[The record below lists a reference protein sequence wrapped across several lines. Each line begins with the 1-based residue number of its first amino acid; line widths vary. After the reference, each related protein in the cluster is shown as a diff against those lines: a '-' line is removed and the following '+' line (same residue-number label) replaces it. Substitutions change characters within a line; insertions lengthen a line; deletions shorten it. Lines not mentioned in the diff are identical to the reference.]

1 MDRFDSLT
9 LSNGSEFQN
18 ENFPIP
24 SVFSISGSQ
33 ITYPKLLSSPLPLPI
48 LFLSSAHLTCICQP
62 EPPQRPHSP
71 ALRLGNLL
79 GPCCPQPGGWGRPH
93 RIYLQ
98 MTDGWG
104 ISFCNTTGSRDL
116 SSLHQFPR
124 AERVKLE
131 LRLP

>member
-48 LFLSSAHLTCICQP
+48 LFLSSAQLTWATC
-62 EPPQRPHSP
+62 
-71 ALRLGNLL
+71 L
-79 GPCCPQPGGWGRPH
+79 GPAALSLGAGGGH
-93 RIYLQ
+93 TAYIY
-98 MTDGWG
+98 
-104 ISFCNTTGSRDL
+104 R
-116 SSLHQFPR
+116 
-124 AERVKLE
+124 
-131 LRLP
+131 